1 MMNYELFRVRTMA
14 FRAHAAANVPVTS
27 ELSTVDLGL
36 MVVF

>member
-1 MMNYELFRVRTMA
+1 MKKLWLVLLGGLLGAADVRGQE
-14 FRAHAAANVPVTS
+14 VYG